1 MSAAEFI
8 VLPDAAAVAEAT
20 ADRFVAVARA
30 AIDERGVFRVALSG
44 GSTPKAVYP
53 LLVAEPRVVR
63 VDWSRVEWFWG
74 DDRSVPPD
82 DPESNYGVAE
92 RMLLSKLPGLPRQ
105 RVHRMPADADDRD
118 DAAQR
123 YEAQLRRVFDP
134 PRGTPPSFDLVW
146 LGMGA
151 DGHTASLF
159 PGSDGLAVDDRW
171 VVPNWVPD
179 LETWRMTLTFPVLD
193 AARLVLFVVTGPDK
207 APALAAVR
215 AGHGDLPA
223 ARVHAEK
230 VVWLVDEAA
239 AGGER
244 RAA

>member
-82 DPESNYGVAE
+82 DPESNFGVARE
-92 RMLLSKLPGLPRQ
+92 MLLSRLPGVEGD
-105 RVHRMPADADDRD
+105 RVHRMPADAAER
-118 DAAQR
+118 DAAAR
-123 YEAQLRRVFDP
+123 SYALELERVFDVADGEA
-134 PRGTPPSFDLVW
+134 PRFDLIW

-159 PGSDGLAVDDRW
+159 PGSDALAVRDRW
-171 VVPNWVPD
+171 VVANWAPA
-179 LETWRMTLTFPVLD
+179 LETWRMTFTYPVLD
-193 AARLVLFVVTGPDK
+193 AARSVLFVVTGRDK
-207 APALAAVR
+207 AGALRRVR
-215 AGHGDLPA
+215 EGGSDLPA
-223 ARVHAEK
+223 ARVQADRT
-230 VVWLVDEAA
+230 VWLVDAAA
-239 AGGER
+239 AGGAPSDR
-244 RAA
+244 

>member
-1 MSAAEFI
+1 MSAPEFI
-8 VLPDAAAVAEAT
+8 VLRNAAAVAEAT

-53 LLVAEPRVVR
+53 LIVAEPRVDR

-92 RMLLSKLPGLPRQ
+92 EMLLSKLPGLQRS

-118 DAAQR
+118 EAARR
-123 YEAQLRRVFDP
+123 YEEQLRRAFHPPDGEP
-134 PRGTPPSFDLVW
+134 PRFDLVW

-151 DGHTASLF
+151 DGPTASLF
-159 PGSDGLAVDDRW
+159 PGSDGLAVEHRW
-171 VVPNWVPD
+171 VVPNWAPD

-193 AARLVLFVVTGPDK
+193 AARLVLFAVTGREK
-207 APALAAVR
+207 APALATVR
-215 AGHGDLPA
+215 SGRGGVPAG
-223 ARVHAEK
+223 RVRAEK

-239 AGGER
+239 AGAELG
-244 RAA
+244 AA